1 MKSLYSKFVIITASI
16 MLLSSVLAFLGSNL
30 YYQQKLKPS
39 NDAKNTEIALDIAEF
54 INENPHIQLSDY
66 LENIAEVGYQ
76 IYLVDAGDTERFFGA
91 AFRDTALK
99 NEVKAQ
105 VLNGEIYH
113 GMRQFP
119 KQTFV
124 TGFFANELTNTIG
137 VPITHNSKSYA
148 LFLRPDIKLLFNEMH
163 LLLAWLLALTIL
175 LSIVLVLFSTNYLV
189 KPISSLTAAT
199 KALAAGNFHP
209 KLQTKRNDELGELS
223 KSFLQMAQ
231 KLEQLDD
238 MRKEFISN
246 ISHDIQSPLSSIK
259 GYTGLLEQDSL
270 TSEEKV
276 QYISVINSEINR
288 LSILTKQ
295 LLLLASLDRNEDMM
309 KAQRFHVGKQIENLI
324 KTHQWAIRERDLMIT
339 YSLPDITITGDPS
352 LLSTVWDNLLTNAM
366 KYNKPGG
373 TIDVSIKVA
382 HDYLVVSFQD
392 TGIGLSTSQQK
403 RIFDRFYRA
412 DTARSQTVE
421 GTGLGLSIVSTIIKL
436 HNGEIKVDSQEGEG
450 TLFQIKLPI
459 S

>member
-1 MKSLYSKFVIITASI
+1 
-16 MLLSSVLAFLGSNL
+16 
-30 YYQQKLKPS
+30 
-39 NDAKNTEIALDIAEF
+39 
-54 INENPHIQLSDY
+54 
-66 LENIAEVGYQ
+66 
-76 IYLVDAGDTERFFGA
+76 
-91 AFRDTALK
+91 
-99 NEVKAQ
+99 
-105 VLNGEIYH
+105 
-113 GMRQFP
+113 
-119 KQTFV
+119 
-124 TGFFANELTNTIG
+124 
-137 VPITHNSKSYA
+137 
-148 LFLRPDIKLLFNEMH
+148 MH

-246 ISHDIQSPLSSIK
+246 ISHDIQSPLSTIK

-339 YSLPDITITGDPS
+339 YSLPDVTITGDPS